1 MISLDQVYLLEQKV
15 ESAVAKIQQLQAEND
30 ALRNKC
36 AELTNALTAK
46 SEQLSSIEQ
55 DQSQIESGI
64 KKALDRLNSIE
75 NSVLKAAG
83 QAIQQQQVVQMQ
95 TANVE
100 PAAVSKPES
109 VQTQTT
115 QTIQEPVSQIQ
126 QTQSPVYTENQT
138 IAEAQA
144 IAQATAVTY
153 TAEQI
158 QQVQNN
164 QPAQNIQQFQ
174 NEQTVQPI
182 QETVEVQQDTQ
193 STEQEQN
200 SLFAQDNLNKP
211 NFDSMQPAFGY
222 NQQEAEDDFA
232 ENADEMQDDEQN
244 PGFDIF

>member
-83 QAIQQQQVVQMQ
+83 QAMQQQQVVQMQ

-100 PAAVSKPES
+100 PAAVSAPQS
-109 VQTQTT
+109 VQPVQPV
-115 QTIQEPVSQIQ
+115 QEPQSQAAVSY
-126 QTQSPVYTENQT
+126 SENQT

-144 IAQATAVTY
+144 IAHANEGYV
-153 TAEQI
+153 
-158 QQVQNN
+158 
-164 QPAQNIQQFQ
+164 AQ
-174 NEQTVQPI
+174 EQTQPVQENAAAQPDSMVTD
-182 QETVEVQQDTQ
+182 QGQD
-193 STEQEQN
+193 
-200 SLFAQDNLNKP
+200 SLFEQAQPNQKQP

-222 NQQEAEDDFA
+222 TQQSEQQEAEEEFA
-232 ENADEMQDDEQN
+232 ENADDIQDDEQN

>member
-83 QAIQQQQVVQMQ
+83 QAMQQQQVVQMQ

-100 PAAVSKPES
+100 PAANSAPQS
-109 VQTQTT
+109 VQPVQ
-115 QTIQEPVSQIQ
+115 QVQEPQSQAAVSY
-126 QTQSPVYTENQT
+126 SENQT
-138 IAEAQA
+138 IAAAQPDSM
-144 IAQATAVTY
+144 VTD
-153 TAEQI
+153 QG
-158 QQVQNN
+158 
-164 QPAQNIQQFQ
+164 
-174 NEQTVQPI
+174 
-182 QETVEVQQDTQ
+182 QD
-193 STEQEQN
+193 
-200 SLFAQDNLNKP
+200 SLFEQAQPNQNQP

-222 NQQEAEDDFA
+222 TQQSEQQEAEEEFA
-232 ENADEMQDDEQN
+232 ENADDIQDDEQN